1 MSWESRILYH
11 YTSEINLGPIVKSQM
26 IDLTGSNVNHIPV
39 VWMTSN
45 PSPED
50 LGIGVRGG
58 LPTELDKTRYRITI
72 QWEPHFKKWT
82 QWCKE
87 YGVPKELMDALA
99 ESAGKTDTHESW
111 YISEE
116 PVLMK
121 SWLSIDNLVTRK
133 HLWDPSHRRHKNSK

>member
-1 MSWESRILYH
+1 MSREARILYH
-11 YTSEINLGPIVKSQM
+11 YTCEFNLGSIVRSRM

-50 LGIGVRGG
+50 LGVGVLGG
-58 LPTELDKTRYRITI
+58 LPTDLDKTRYRITV

-87 YGVPKELMDALA
+87 YGVSQEMMDMLA
-99 ESAGKTDTHESW
+99 DSAGETDTHESW
-111 YISEE
+111 YVSEE
-116 PVLMK
+116 PILMK

-133 HLWDPSHRRHKNSK
+133 HLWDPTHGRR

>member
-1 MSWESRILYH
+1 MSRESRILYH

-26 IDLTGSNVNHIPV
+26 IDLTGSNVNHMPV

-99 ESAGKTDTHESW
+99 ESAGITDTHDSW
-111 YISEE
+111 YVSEK